1 MVALAQ
7 LTPITTQFA
16 HVETVTQET
25 SVKLARSAWV
35 KINSVKTEQL
45 ALITRAQAAHT
56 LVFVELIS
64 MVRTANIR
72 WRLSFAIMAILML
85 THVNSG
91 AARFARL
98 LTPLVKRQCLFT
110 AQVLVA
116 YVKMCHR
123 VRILSPIAQYGK
135 ILAYAL

>member
-7 LTPITTQFA
+7 LIPTTTQFA
-16 HVETVTQET
+16 HVETVTLVT

-35 KINSVKTEQL
+35 KINSVKMEQP
-45 ALITRAQAAHT
+45 ALITRAQVAHT

-64 MVRTANIR
+64 MVRTANTR
-72 WRLSFAIMAILML
+72 WRLNFAIMAILML
-85 THVNSG
+85 TPVNSG
-91 AARFARL
+91 AVRFARL
-98 LTPLVKRQCLFT
+98 LTLLVKRQCLFIV
-110 AQVLVA
+110 QVLVA

-135 ILAYAL
+135 ISAYAL